1 MHQAHLFPMIRQKVQ
16 RALNGYVQMPQLLDA
31 IDRYI
36 VPPALG
42 DRAGVLGAMAL
53 AEEVA

>member
-1 MHQAHLFPMIRQKVQ
+1 MQ
-16 RALNGYVQMPQLLDA
+16 RALNGYIQMPQLLDA

-36 VPPALG
+36 VPPVLG

-53 AEEVA
+53 APETT